1 VDGAGPAGA
10 EDLFGE
16 GFLLFGAGFSA
27 ALQRFWDGDLADLEL
42 LGPGPGKRKLQQ
54 GNAFPLDI
62 EGAFQTFFEE
72 YFDSTVDG
80 AGPAGAEDLFG
91 EGFLLF
97 GQGFSAALQ
106 QIWDNQL
113 ADLEL
118 LGPGPGK

>member
-1 VDGAGPAGA
+1 MKLVASLLIAS
-10 EDLFGE
+10 LSLSLVSCE
-16 GFLLFGAGFSA
+16 G
-27 ALQRFWDGDLADLEL
+27 
-42 LGPGPGKRKLQQ
+42 RKLQQ

-106 QIWDNQL
+106 QIWDGQL